1 MIDIRILVSA
11 YKPNSAPTNRLLSF
25 LRGFSELEVETEV
38 VFVYPNNVSDRLECY
53 SLPHL
58 KVRYLWD
65 GYNCRNKLYKYIRSF
80 MDVKNWVSSLCAGE
94 SVFLF
99 GSSEYLPILANRKD
113 IRIFQE
119 RTEHPDI
126 NPLVPSFLQ
135 NRYLRSCRK
144 LSGMFVI
151 STALKQVYGQLGVT
165 NIHII
170 NMTVD
175 AGRFKDLTKH
185 HAAPYIAYCGT
196 ASNNK
201 DGVDDLIKA
210 FAILNKSYPNIKLK
224 IIGKAPSKDEESGNF
239 RLAECLGISDK
250 VEFVGVIPAP
260 EMPQMLKDATIVAL
274 ARPDSLQAKCG
285 FPTKLGEYLLSEN
298 PVVVTK
304 VGDIPLFLRDGK
316 TALLSKDR
324 CPEEFAS
331 KMIWV
336 LEHPEEAKMIG
347 KRGAEVALKE
357 FNYLSETKKIVNV
370 IFKIV

>member
-1 MIDIRILVSA
+1 MSSLKILVSA
-11 YKPNSAPTNRLLSF
+11 YKPNTAPTNRILSF
-25 LRGFSELEVETEV
+25 LRGFSEIGIEAEVI
-38 VFVYPNNVSDRLECY
+38 FVYPNKNSDRLGY
-53 SLPHL
+53 SNLPNL
-58 KVRYLWD
+58 KIRYLWD
-65 GYNCRNKLYKYIRSF
+65 SYHCRNKYYKYIRSF
-80 MDVKNWVSSLCAGE
+80 IDVKNWVNSLCAGE

-126 NPLVPSFLQ
+126 NPLVPYFLQ
-135 NRYLRSCRK
+135 KKYLRACRK

-151 STALKQVYGQLGVT
+151 STALKQVYEQIGVS
-165 NIHII
+165 NIHVV

-175 AGRFKDLTKH
+175 ASRFRGLTKH
-185 HAAPYIAYCGT
+185 PVAPYIAYCGT

-224 IIGKAPSKDEESGNF
+224 IIGKAPSKDDESGNL
-239 RLAECLGISDK
+239 RLAERLGISDN
-250 VEFVGVIPAP
+250 VEFVGVIPAS

-274 ARPDSLQAKCG
+274 ARPDTLQAQCG

-304 VGDIPLFLRDGK
+304 VGDIPLFLKDNK

-331 KMIWV
+331 KMMWV
-336 LEHPEEAKMIG
+336 LEHPEEAILIG

-357 FNYLSETKKIVNV
+357 FNYLSETQKIVNL
-370 IFKIV
+370 ILSN